1 MNERIKEL
9 AEQAGLD
16 PEVFHDNQL
25 RLDDFAELVRQDER
39 DKCAQDYLKDCAD
52 AVEAARKDER
62 YSCHQDYQ
70 SIIFD
75 AVKSEREACAKLC
88 EGCMNQADPLIPV
101 STYQSGA
108 FTIAEFLATAI
119 RQRGEK

>member
-1 MNERIKEL
+1 MNEKIKKL
-9 AEQAGLD
+9 AEQAGL
-16 PEVFHDNQL
+16 V
-25 RLDDFAELVRQDER
+25 LDGEHWFSAIQQADVRNDDLERFAELVRADER
-39 DKCAQDYLKDCAD
+39 DKCAQDYLQDCAD
-52 AVEAARKDER
+52 AVGAARLE
-62 YSCHQDYQ
+62 
-70 SIIFD
+70 
-75 AVKSEREACAKLC
+75 EREACAKLC